1 MNNFKDYATIYDSF
15 YVNKNY
21 ELETKNV
28 IKLCKIYGNPLE
40 SILEIGSGT
49 GTYSSEFAKN
59 GIKVIGID
67 KSKSMVEVSKK
78 RNKYPEMVDFIPI
91 SMSDYARNNLKYT
104 TYDAVCSLF
113 HVVTYFSDSE
123 VLDFVYVCNE
133 SLKSGGLVV
142 FDFWERN
149 AVKENPPSAST
160 KISQVNG
167 NKIVRKAK
175 PSFNEALNK
184 IEVIFNFES
193 NGATLFFESH
203 VMFPRTVEEWISAF
217 GPNFEYCGAFDIDSQ
232 EKFSKKFYG
241 CLIVL
246 RKL

>member
-1 MNNFKDYATIYDSF
+1 MNNFKDYATIYDAF
-15 YVNKNY
+15 YLNKNY

-28 IKLCKIYGNPLE
+28 IRLCEIYGNSLD

-49 GTYSSEFAKN
+49 GAYSSEFAKN

-91 SMSDYARNNLKYT
+91 SMSDYARNNLKYM

-123 VLDFVYVCNE
+123 VLDFVSACNK

-149 AVKENPPSAST
+149 AVRDNPPIAST

-167 NKIVRKAK
+167 TKIVRKAK
-175 PSFNEALNK
+175 PSFDETLNK
-184 IEVIFNFES
+184 IEVLFNFES
-193 NGATLFFESH
+193 NGATLFFENH
-203 VMFPRTVEEWISAF
+203 VMFTRTVEEWISAF
-217 GPNFEYCGAFDIDSQ
+217 GLNFEYCGAFDILSQ